1 MAHGAFRVLI
11 VEDEPLLGMELEENV
26 LSAGHEVVGWATG
39 RVSAMALAE
48 ARSPD
53 FAFVDLHLRDG
64 ETGSEI
70 AQRLA
75 ERGVAVV
82 IATANPDEV
91 DDREHVLGIVN
102 KPYSPETIRAVL
114 RYAVEKLERS
124 DAEPAEPPG
133 FRAPQ
138 GV

>member
-1 MAHGAFRVLI
+1 
-11 VEDEPLLGMELEENV
+11 
-26 LSAGHEVVGWATG
+26 
-39 RVSAMALAE
+39 MALAE

-114 RYAVEKLERS
+114 RYAVEKLA
-124 DAEPAEPPG
+124 DGDVDPAEPPG
-133 FRAPQ
+133 FRAPSPLPLRT
-138 GV
+138 GSRWRRFHPPIRSYRSREA

>member
-1 MAHGAFRVLI
+1 V
-11 VEDEPLLGMELEENV
+11 
-26 LSAGHEVVGWATG
+26 
-39 RVSAMALAE
+39 ALAE

-53 FAFVDLHLRDG
+53 FAFVDLRLRDG

-91 DDREHVLGIVN
+91 DDLEHIQGIVN
-102 KPYSPETIRAVL
+102 KPYSAETIHAVL
-114 RYAVEKLERS
+114 RYAAEKLAGS
-124 DAEPAEPPG
+124 DAEPAGPLAFASPKILRVSLR
-133 FRAPQ
+133 FRRPRFRQ
-138 GV
+138 PIRFHRPR

>member
-1 MAHGAFRVLI
+1 MAREAFRVLI

-39 RVSAMALAE
+39 RASAMALAE

-53 FAFVDLHLRDG
+53 FAFVDLRLRDG

-91 DDREHVLGIVN
+91 EVDDVGHVLGIVN
-102 KPYSPETIRAVL
+102 KPYSPETIHAVL
-114 RYAVEKLERS
+114 RYAVEKLESS
-124 DAEPAEPPG
+124 DAEPAEPSG
-133 FRAPQ
+133 FLAR
-138 GV
+138 